1 MSDQPAATGFVPAD
15 SDNSD
20 LRALIRTIPDYPIP
34 GIQFRDVSTLLLD
47 GEGFRTAIDRLA
59 ARIDPDAID
68 LIAGIEARGF
78 IVAAGLS
85 YALRKGK
92 LMLRKQGKLPGE
104 TVGIDY
110 ALEYGADRIE
120 MHVGAVKPGARVALV
135 DDLLA
140 TGGTALAGAAL
151 LRGQG
156 AIVETALFIVDL
168 PDLGGGDRL
177 RAQGI
182 DPVAL
187 LAFGGH

>member
-1 MSDQPAATGFVPAD
+1 MSDRPVSTERIN
-15 SDNSD
+15 DNEENAD
-20 LRALIRTIPDYPIP
+20 LRAMIRTIPDYPMA

-47 GEGFRTAIDRLA
+47 ADGFRAAIDRLA
-59 ARIDPDAID
+59 ARIDPDAVD

-92 LMLRKQGKLPGE
+92 LMLRKTGKLPGD

-110 ALEYGADRIE
+110 ALEYGSDRIE
-120 MHVGAVKPGARVALV
+120 MHVGAVTPGARVVLV

-140 TGGTALAGAAL
+140 TGGTALAAVTL

-156 AIVETALFIVDL
+156 AIVDNALFIVDL
-168 PDLGGGDRL
+168 PELGGGERL
-177 RAQGI
+177 RAADVTPI
-182 DPVAL
+182 AL
-187 LAFGGH
+187 VTFSGH